1 MPIEV
6 QKEQLE
12 PCKVALNIQVP
23 PEQVAR
29 TLDSVFTQFAKRVT
43 VPGFRRGKAPRKL
56 VERYIDQ
63 DAVKEAAVEK
73 LVRDAYRQALE
84 QTGIQPYDQASVESP
99 EFLEDEAFRFKATV
113 PLRPDVQLGDY
124 QGIEVRRTEVSI
136 GEGDIDRELARIR
149 EQAAR
154 FEELEEAAQ
163 EGDRLQASVRVTV
176 EGQAV
181 EDATAE
187 NAWLLVGSNFPEF
200 DRGVL
205 GIAPGEERTFTFTY
219 PADVSDADRAGKQ
232 AEATVKAVKVQRRI
246 VPELDDAFAQ
256 SLGHDTLDVLRE
268 EIRSQ
273 LKEAAARQA
282 DDFAERDLLEQVVR
296 RATINF
302 PESMV
307 DEEVAERLDSLIKG
321 LERRRLTMEDYLQSA
336 GKDLAALEQ
345 EYAEDARRQI
355 KNSLVLLRIAEENDL
370 RLEEADV
377 DAEIERRAQAASADS
392 KMMRKLLEDQGE
404 IGRLRNQVFFRKV
417 LDHLKSVSNI
427 TEAA

>member
-6 QKEQLE
+6 QQEQLE

-23 PEQVAR
+23 PDQVAR
-29 TLDSVFTQFAKRVT
+29 TLDSVFNQFAKRVT

-73 LVRDAYRQALE
+73 LVRDGFRQALE
-84 QTGIQPYDQASVESP
+84 QTGIQPYDQASVEAP

-113 PLRPDVQLGDY
+113 PLRPDVQLGDFK
-124 QGIEVRRTEVSI
+124 GIEVRRTEVAI
-136 GEGDIDRELARIR
+136 TEGDVDRELARIR

-154 FEELEEAAQ
+154 FEEVDGPSQ
-163 EGDRLQASVRVTV
+163 EGDRLQANVRVTV
-176 EGQAV
+176 DGQAV

-200 DRGVL
+200 DRGIL

-219 PADVSDADRAGKQ
+219 PADVADAERAGKQ
-232 AEATVKAVKVQRRI
+232 AEAAVKAEKVQRRI
-246 VPELDDAFAQ
+246 VPELEDSFAQ
-256 SLGHDTLDVLRE
+256 SLGHDNLDALRA

-273 LKEAAARQA
+273 LQEAAARQA
-282 DDFAERDLLEQVVR
+282 DDFVERDLLEQVVR

-307 DEEVAERLDSLIKG
+307 DEEVAERMSALIKG
-321 LERRRLTMEDYLQSA
+321 LERRRLTMEDYLRSVD
-336 GKDLAALEQ
+336 KDLATLEK

-355 KNSLVLLRIAEENDL
+355 KNSLVLLRIAEENEL
-370 RLEEADV
+370 KLEEADIE
-377 DAEIERRAQAASADS
+377 AELQRRAQAASADPA
-392 KMMRKLLEDQGE
+392 MMRRLLEDQGE
-404 IGRLRNQVFFRKV
+404 MDRLRNQVFFRKV
-417 LDHLKSVSNI
+417 LDYLKSVSNI